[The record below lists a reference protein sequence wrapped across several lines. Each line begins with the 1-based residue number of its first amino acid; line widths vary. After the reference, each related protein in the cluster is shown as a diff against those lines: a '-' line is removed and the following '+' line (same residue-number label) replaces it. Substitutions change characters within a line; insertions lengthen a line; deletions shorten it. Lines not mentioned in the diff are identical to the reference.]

1 MGEDD
6 ASTEGAKLSGAWKSG
21 GTVCGHNSGES
32 LEWAP
37 KVPRI
42 SLMFLSLRPMDRA
55 IAVVPLPF
63 RQGSTYIVF
72 LPTGV
77 FVIPVG
83 F

>member
-1 MGEDD
+1 MG
-6 ASTEGAKLSGAWKSG
+6 AEGA
-21 GTVCGHNSGES
+21 
-32 LEWAP
+32 
-37 KVPRI
+37 RI

-77 FVIPVG
+77 VVIPVG
-83 F
+83 FCFLFRKWEEGEFYVGAFE

>member
-1 MGEDD
+1 MR
-6 ASTEGAKLSGAWKSG
+6 LSKELNSQGAWKSG

-32 LEWAP
+32 LEGAEGA
-37 KVPRI
+37 RI

-77 FVIPVG
+77 VVIPVG

>member
-1 MGEDD
+1 MRLPKELNSQVPGNQVEPYADTTLESPLNG
-6 ASTEGAKLSGAWKSG
+6 AEGA
-21 GTVCGHNSGES
+21 
-32 LEWAP
+32 
-37 KVPRI
+37 RI

-77 FVIPVG
+77 VVIPVG

>member
-6 ASTEGAKLSGAWKSG
+6 ASTEGAKLSGA
-21 GTVCGHNSGES
+21 
-32 LEWAP
+32 
-37 KVPRI
+37 RI

-77 FVIPVG
+77 VVIPVG